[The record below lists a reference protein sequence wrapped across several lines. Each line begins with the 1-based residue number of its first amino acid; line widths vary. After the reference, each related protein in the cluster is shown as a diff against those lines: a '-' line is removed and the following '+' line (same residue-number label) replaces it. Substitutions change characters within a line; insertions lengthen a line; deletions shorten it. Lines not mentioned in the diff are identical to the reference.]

1 MRAFVSTILIC
12 CALAMAGNAWAQ
24 GLQANEM
31 LSDPVLESRAQGIGK
46 QLRCLVCRN
55 QSILDSNAGLAR
67 DLRNVVR
74 ERIEAGDN
82 DGQVLDYVVARYG
95 DFVLLKPPVKPVTYT
110 LWIAP
115 FLFLLIALLTGAYY
129 YRKQR
134 LAASDELELSDAD
147 QLQAQRIL
155 RGEEQ

>member
-1 MRAFVSTILIC
+1 MTKLLSIIILC
-12 CALAMAGNAWAQ
+12 AAMALAGEARAQ

-31 LSDPVLESRAQGIGK
+31 LADPALETRAQNIGK

-55 QSILDSNAGLAR
+55 QSILDSNAALAR

-74 ERIEAGDN
+74 ERIKAGDK
-82 DGQVLDYVVARYG
+82 DDQVLDYVVARYG
-95 DFVLLKPPVKPVTYT
+95 DFVLLKPPVKPITYT

-115 FLFLLIALLTGAYY
+115 FLFLFIALLVGGYY

-134 LAASDELELSDAD
+134 KTGPDEPELSSAD
-147 QLQAQRIL
+147 HLQAQRIL